1 MGEVTKSKVGGMVTP
16 MSHRVTYALQYTIV
30 RSPSISSLTEFAL
43 RITSDVISSHSMDQF
58 LDTEKTPA
66 IRQLLEQYSRNKTL
80 GNHSMENAFRLACGR
95 LPLIIL
101 LQEPCKAAD
110 VVPYGKMVTAHEG
123 GGERNRYTAGS
134 PTLREI
140 ENTIC
145 AISEGKISLQDV
157 SLIDINMLCSP
168 SIQERDDFVDK
179 DLVEAQTLCLQII
192 KLVQPKVLLIL
203 TCVAHRSIVKG
214 IRLFS
219 SSLAEAGTRK
229 RKSVGTG
236 DDCHAFSVIKGFH
249 PSVFLR
255 KDYINR
261 RQWGE
266 KQVCCAR
273 EMLHWCFQKAMLELW
288 DEECHDQNH
297 ALQLEWTKQC
307 REVHGLHRVNR

>member
-1 MGEVTKSKVGGMVTP
+1 M
-16 MSHRVTYALQYTIV
+16 H
-30 RSPSISSLTEFAL
+30 
-43 RITSDVISSHSMDQF
+43 HS
-58 LDTEKTPA
+58 LDTKKIPA

-80 GNHSMENAFRLACGR
+80 GNHSIENAFRLACGR
-95 LPLIIL
+95 LPFIIL

-110 VVPYGKMVTAHEG
+110 VVPYEIMVTPDEG
-123 GGERNRYTAGS
+123 EGKRNKYTAGS

-140 ENTIC
+140 EDTIC
-145 AISEGKISLQDV
+145 AISDGKMSLADV

-179 DLVEAQTLCLQII
+179 DLVEAQNLCLQIV
-192 KLVQPKVLLIL
+192 KLVQPKVVLIL
-203 TCVAHRSIVKG
+203 ICVAHRSIVKG

-249 PSVFLR
+249 PSIFLR
-255 KDYINR
+255 TDYVKQ

-266 KQVCCAR
+266 KQICCAR
-273 EMLHWCFQKAMLELW
+273 KMLHWCFQKAMLELW
-288 DEECHDQNH
+288 DEECYDGNH
-297 ALQLEWTKQC
+297 ALQLEWRKQC
-307 REVHGLHRVNR
+307 REGHRLHRVNR